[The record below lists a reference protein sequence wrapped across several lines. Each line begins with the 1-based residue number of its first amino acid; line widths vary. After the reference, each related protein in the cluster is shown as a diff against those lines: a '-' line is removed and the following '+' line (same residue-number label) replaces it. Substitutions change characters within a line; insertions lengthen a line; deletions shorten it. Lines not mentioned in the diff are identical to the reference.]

1 MGEIPGDGGRGRE
14 SVSQNFLMVNVDSS
28 IEAFEHRES
37 VIQNYLNVQWSYD
50 TGLGKSWLDKKV
62 SVSILKILE
71 YPVTS
76 GQ

>member
-50 TGLGKSWLDKKV
+50 TGLGKSWLDENPYVLFCMFKH
-62 SVSILKILE
+62 
-71 YPVTS
+71 
-76 GQ
+76 